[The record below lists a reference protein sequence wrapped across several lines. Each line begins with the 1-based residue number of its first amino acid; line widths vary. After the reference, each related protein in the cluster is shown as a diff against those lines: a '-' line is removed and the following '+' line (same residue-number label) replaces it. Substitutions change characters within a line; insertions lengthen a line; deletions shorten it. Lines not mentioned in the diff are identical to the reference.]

1 MIIDHEAILAS
12 MLRPEG
18 NGKVTSKAD
27 GTTTFDI
34 RPDQLSNVPSYITDV
49 LPAASGPKPAP
60 VASIGIGGA
69 GGAGAFQAMI
79 DAALNAGGAYNQ
91 NSALRGQYS
100 PGFTASAATSG
111 LTKPPPVVQKTP
123 QQHADEYLKM
133 LDELGSDE
141 ARVQFGLN
149 PMGDGSVPGF
159 LGDDAADL
167 LRAEGMGGLGK
178 SAAESKYEW
187 VNGILRVK
195 GDGDDTG
202 VTQCGPNEHLENG
215 VCVPDAVG
223 AQVEECGVGQMRNA
237 AGVCVPIADA
247 SPADACPAGQVRDA
261 NGNCVSVF
269 TPPGDPAGTIESL
282 SENARDIA
290 QTKLDETKTA
300 ITNMLDSGLL
310 DITTAQDLY
319 ETETERVW
327 KDFLSTQNAVTS
339 DVRNVGDAQRAQRYD
354 DRAALEEQL
363 RAAGVNP
370 ALVGDRLDMT
380 DAVATAGAEER
391 GAYLDDL
398 GLVSQMANADR
409 KFMGEGIFGGYKQD
423 LRSRTNELGFGAETD
438 RIGADYDARSQALQ
452 AADLA
457 PFLGLDPRAVAAGLA
472 SGVDIPGLS
481 TGINEAA
488 LDRAL
493 TVSEGGLNRGV
504 DEDRLDEQIRQFDVG
519 IDPATGLPY
528 GFNTATGLDAGQTA
542 TLAAQGIDP
551 ATGLPYG
558 FNTSTGLTAGQQVS
572 AQQFADQIAS
582 TEGMAADKLDL
593 AQDTLDLNWWNA
605 RGDQAAGVLDRVLEK
620 KQFKLLEDKFDLA
633 DDQFAWNQAMDIAEL
648 GDQDFNLGTQLSL
661 LAGSMEGG
669 AAVMKEVADYMY
681 LNNIA
686 ADNTGYAHAL
696 AALDYG
702 TVLTF
707 LYTQQF
713 MEDGTPQEVAEPL
726 ADAAVEAMDAAG
738 FDSGAT
744 NLSESESMEAGS
756 DFSIK
761 NEQMR
766 VLRETQPTNNFEWDT
781 GATGA
786 IGRFFANGDS
796 FTVPEGTMGAGTKY
810 SSSVLE
816 MMMDTL
822 PPNYN
827 IEEYILFQHG
837 RGNTFGPAKVNGK
850 PGWGK

>member
-34 RPDQLSNVPSYITDV
+34 RPDQLSGGT
-49 LPAASGPKPAP
+49 
-60 VASIGIGGA
+60 GGA
-69 GGAGAFQAMI
+69 GNFQAMI

-133 LDELGSDE
+133 LDGLGSDE

-159 LGDDAADL
+159 LGDDAAAL
-167 LRAEGMGGLGK
+167 LRAEGMGGLGE
-178 SAAESKYEW
+178 SAAASKYEW
-187 VNGILRVK
+187 VDGKIKVKGVAKTPQQLCVEGGGTWVNGACDMGGGDGTGGDGTGGDGTG
-195 GDGDDTG
+195 GDGDGDG
-202 VTQCGPNEHLENG
+202 FEYDP
-215 VCVPDAVG
+215 
-223 AQVEECGVGQMRNA
+223 
-237 AGVCVPIADA
+237 
-247 SPADACPAGQVRDA
+247 PAGYI
-261 NGNCVSVF
+261 
-269 TPPGDPAGTIESL
+269 PPGDPAGTIETL
-282 SENARDIA
+282 SQNARDVA

-300 ITNMLDSGLL
+300 ISTMLDSGLL

-370 ALVGDRLDMT
+370 GLVGDRLDMT

-481 TGINEAA
+481 TGISEAA

-504 DEDRLDEQIRQFDVG
+504 DEDRLTEQIRQFDVG

-528 GFNTATGLDAGQTA
+528 GFDTASGLDAGQTA

-661 LAGSMEGG
+661 HAGSVEGG
-669 AAVMKEVADYMY
+669 AAIMKEVADYMY

-713 MEDGTPQEVAEPL
+713 MEDGTPLEVAQPL

-738 FDSGAT
+738 FDSGAA

-810 SSSVLE
+810 SSSQLE

-822 PPNYN
+822 PVNYD

-837 RGNTFGPAKVNGK
+837 RGNTFGGVKANGK